1 MENSSYKVCK
11 TCKQKK
17 RDDEFVKADGKHRST
32 RNRCKVCHKEQA
44 DIRRK
49 LRKENPPAE
58 AGICQICQNHT
69 DKWVLDHCH
78 TNMSFRGYICTSC
91 NSGIG
96 LLHDD
101 PEVLER
107 AVKYLN
113 RDKRKSLLRR
123 LLCLDKG
130 L

>member
-1 MENSSYKVCK
+1 MENSLYKVCK
-11 TCKQKK
+11 TCKKEK
-17 RDDEFVKADGKHRST
+17 PDTEFVKADGKHRST

-49 LRKENPPAE
+49 LRKANPPPK
-58 AGICQICQNHT
+58 AGQCPICKSHT

-101 PEVLER
+101 PEILKRAISYLEND
-107 AVKYLN
+107 KY
-113 RDKRKSLLRR
+113 KSLFRR
-123 LLCLDKG
+123 LLRFK
-130 L
+130 